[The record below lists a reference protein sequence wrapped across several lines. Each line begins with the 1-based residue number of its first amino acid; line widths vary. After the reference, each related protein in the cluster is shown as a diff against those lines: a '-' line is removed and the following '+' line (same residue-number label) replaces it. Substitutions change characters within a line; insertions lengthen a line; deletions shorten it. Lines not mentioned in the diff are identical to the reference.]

1 MAEMR
6 GFVFAITFIV
16 VFTLFAGSI
25 PTGLLGSG
33 DTPDGVT
40 PVDPSLITGFSSFEN
55 WSYSSY
61 SLEGFLYL
69 YSYELNSQYWLTR
82 REAGTLTLGAKILWF
97 GLWLGGVDYCEFGAR
112 GTQLTF
118 DEIEAD
124 ADEGTVTYPL
134 IHVTSGNAA
143 GSLVIFWN
151 ATEYS
156 DPADAWAADELQLLH
171 GVGVDSSA
179 TTNALTLLLGLL
191 FFSLPDVPVL
201 VNALLITPMWGSII
215 YVIWFV
221 IKESMPF
228 V

>member
-1 MAEMR
+1 M
-6 GFVFAITFIV
+6 
-16 VFTLFAGSI
+16 
-25 PTGLLGSG
+25 
-33 DTPDGVT
+33 
-40 PVDPSLITGFSSFEN
+40 
-55 WSYSSY
+55 
-61 SLEGFLYL
+61 
-69 YSYELNSQYWLTR
+69 
-82 REAGTLTLGAKILWF
+82 
-97 GLWLGGVDYCEFGAR
+97 WLGGVDYCEFGAR

-118 DEIEAD
+118 NEIEAD

-201 VNALLITPMWGSII
+201 VNALLITPMWASII